1 MATLYLCGA
10 GNAEGVRLALTING
24 KASRWERIV
33 LLDDDPQK
41 HGRLILGVEVVGTLN
56 VLSRV
61 NSRTAEVANL
71 VARTAARRWSLRKKL
86 EAYGLPFATLIH
98 PDVEVSGVTFGR
110 DIIVY
115 QNANIGPEVS
125 IREGSVVFMGAAVG
139 HESRLDY
146 GCIIAPHA
154 VVNARVELGD
164 GVYVGSNAAIL
175 PEVKVGPWATIGA
188 CTVAMR
194 NVPAGATLLGVPG
207 KIVCKLRQP
216 PIEAIPPEALME
228 PVSAQT
234 GTEPPRA
241 TGTNELALLTRRND
255 KVAGAY
261 DSHQ

>member
-1 MATLYLCGA
+1 MTTLYLCGA

-41 HGRLILGVEVVGTLN
+41 HGRLILGVQVVGSLN

-61 NSRTAEVANL
+61 SPRSAEVANL
-71 VARTAARRWSLRKKL
+71 VARTAVKRWSVRKKL

-110 DIIVY
+110 DVIVY
-115 QNANIGPEVS
+115 QHADIGPEVS

-154 VVNARVELGD
+154 AVNARVRLGD

-175 PEVKVGPWATIGA
+175 PEVQVGPWATIGA

-216 PIEAIPPEALME
+216 PFEAIPTEDLME
-228 PVSAQT
+228 PVTAQT
-234 GTEPPRA
+234 GAELLRA
-241 TGTNELALLTRRND
+241 KRTNELVL
-255 KVAGAY
+255 
-261 DSHQ
+261 